1 MSRTQKLYDMLWY
14 VQTKKKF
21 TAQELADEFSLSLRS
36 VYRYLSDLADM
47 GLYIESKQG
56 RYGGFQIL
64 DNQLL
69 PPVLFLED
77 EIVSLFFAMSS
88 LDDFQDFPFQLN
100 VTAAREKL
108 LSVIPLSLRNRLEKL
123 SDVFQLRQPPQ
134 TVTTPFLSE
143 IMTAALSKNRLFV
156 TYHSQTKRSEKTLE
170 PMGVYASN
178 GLWYLYARDLVLNDL
193 RYYRIDRLLS
203 VTPLMELVE
212 NSVPLKMMETDYHP
226 KETIKL
232 VVELGE
238 NGVNKCLETP
248 YLRDSLVIN
257 KDGTGYIDGRLSPSD
272 LSYTAEFVLQLGA
285 EAKVI
290 EPREMIDWLLDKTNT
305 LLKIYQ

>member
-21 TAQELADEFSLSLRS
+21 TAQELADEFSISLRS

-143 IMTAALSKNRLFV
+143 IMAAALSKNRLFV

-290 EPREMIDWLLDKTNT
+290 EPREMIDWLLDKANA

>member
-47 GLYIESKQG
+47 GLYIESRQG

-88 LDDFQDFPFQLN
+88 LNDFHDFPFQLN
-100 VTAAREKL
+100 VTTAREKL

-143 IMTAALSKNRLFV
+143 IMAAALSKNRLFV

-238 NGVNKCLETP
+238 KGVNKCLETP

-290 EPREMIDWLLDKTNT
+290 EPREMIDWLIDKANA
-305 LLKIYQ
+305 LLNIYQ

>member
-143 IMTAALSKNRLFV
+143 IMAAALSKNRLFV

-290 EPREMIDWLLDKTNT
+290 EPREMIDWLLDKANA